1 VNTVHEP
8 YSTFTV
14 VNTVHKTSIGGYT
27 VNQSRTDTLKVP
39 GATLHYEVSGAGPVL
54 LLIPGGPADAG
65 AFAPIRGELSGRY
78 TVVTYDPRGLSRSSL
93 DGEPQDTTAQ
103 TFADDAHRLL
113 TAIGTEPAYVLGS
126 SGGALVGL
134 ELISRH
140 PERVR
145 ALVAHEPPLTR
156 LLDDA
161 DEHAK
166 FAREV
171 YDTYRS
177 EGVGPAMG
185 KFLASAGLDQD
196 PPQPLAGPP
205 PEMAE
210 AMARMQGNFDF
221 FLGHMF
227 LALGD
232 YTPDISRLRS
242 LPIAVAVGEASE
254 GQLAYRAA
262 VALAER
268 LGKEPVVFPG
278 GFNSHPEAFAGR
290 PNAVLGTY

>member
-1 VNTVHEP
+1 M
-8 YSTFTV
+8 
-14 VNTVHKTSIGGYT
+14 
-27 VNQSRTDTLKVP
+27 NQSRTDTLKVP
-39 GATLHYEVSGAGPVL
+39 GATLHYEVRGYGPVL

-65 AFAPIRGELSGRY
+65 AFVPIGGELSDRY
-78 TVVTYDPRGLSRSSL
+78 TVVTYDPRGLSRSPF
-93 DGEPQDTTAQ
+93 DGEPQDTTAG

-113 TAIGTEPAYVLGS
+113 AALGAEPAYVLGS

-134 ELISRH
+134 ELVSRH

-161 DEHAK
+161 DEHAR

-171 YDTYRS
+171 HDTYLS

-185 KFLASAGLDQD
+185 KFLTSAGLDGG
-196 PPQPLAGPP
+196 PPQPPAGPT

-210 AMARMQGNFDF
+210 AMARMRGNLDF
-221 FLGHMF
+221 FLGHMY
-227 LALGD
+227 LPLGD
-232 YTPDISRLRS
+232 YTPDVSRLRS
-242 LPIAVAVGEASE
+242 APITVAVGEDSE
-254 GQLAYRAA
+254 GQLAYRT
-262 VALAER
+262 ALALAGR
-268 LGKEPVVFPG
+268 LGKEPAVFPGDHG

-290 PNAVLGTY
+290 LEEVLGGR

>member
-1 VNTVHEP
+1 M
-8 YSTFTV
+8 
-14 VNTVHKTSIGGYT
+14 
-27 VNQSRTDTLKVP
+27 NQSRTDALEVP
-39 GATLHYEVSGAGPVL
+39 GATLDYEVRGAGPVL

-65 AFAPIRGELSGRY
+65 AFAPIRGVLSDRY
-78 TVVTYDPRGLSRSSL
+78 TVVTYDPRGLSRSPL
-93 DGEPQDTTAQ
+93 DGEPQDTTVE

-113 TAIGTEPAYVLGS
+113 AAVGTEPAYVLGS

-134 ELISRH
+134 ELVSRH
-140 PERVR
+140 PEQVR

-161 DEHAK
+161 DEHAG
-166 FAREV
+166 FGREV
-171 YDTYRS
+171 YDTYLS

-185 KFLASAGLDQD
+185 KFLARAELEGE
-196 PPQPLAGPP
+196 PPQPPAEQT

-221 FLGHMF
+221 FLGHMLLPF
-227 LALGD
+227 GD
-232 YTPDISRLRS
+232 YAPDVSRLRS
-242 LPIAVAVGEASE
+242 LPITVAVGEASE

-268 LGKEPVVFPG
+268 LGKEPAVLPGGHG
-278 GFNSHPEAFAGR
+278 GFNSHPGAFAGR
-290 PNAVLGTY
+290 LDEVLGTH

>member
-1 VNTVHEP
+1 MNRS
-8 YSTFTV
+8 ST
-14 VNTVHKTSIGGYT
+14 N
-27 VNQSRTDTLKVP
+27 TLKVS
-39 GATLHYEVSGAGPVL
+39 GATLHYEVCGTGPVL

-65 AFAPIRGELSGRY
+65 AFAPIKNELSDRY
-78 TVVTYDPRGLSRSSL
+78 TVVTYDPRGLSRSPF

-113 TAIGTEPAYVLGS
+113 AVIGSDPAYVLGS

-134 ELISRH
+134 ELVSRH
-140 PERVR
+140 PEQVR

-161 DEHAK
+161 DEHAR

-171 YDTYRS
+171 HDTYLS
-177 EGVGPAMG
+177 EGIGPAMG

-196 PPQPLAGPP
+196 PPQPPAGST
-205 PEMAE
+205 PEIAE
-210 AMARMQGNFDF
+210 AMTRMQGNFDF

-227 LALGD
+227 LTLGS
-232 YTPDISRLRS
+232 YEPDIARLRS
-242 LPIAVAVGEASE
+242 LPITVAVGEASE

-262 VALAER
+262 VALSAR
-268 LGKEPVVFPG
+268 LGKEPAVLPGGHG
-278 GFNSHPEAFAGR
+278 GFNSHPRAFAR
-290 PNAVLGTY
+290 RLDEVLGAY